1 MKLWGRIIR
10 IYSELWDTLLAV
22 SVWQWIG
29 HVLRMPSASLTRC
42 VLVDLRP
49 SFGQRRN
56 RAGPHNSGHRSVIRY
71 LVQQGL
77 DIAIAADRT
86 QWKCLADD
94 WLRHHGLPAR
104 PQMPVNVFK
113 LPGDKYLW
121 TRRCLQGALHGQQ
134 LFVCVSLTPCMP
146 RSWNWIAQRDGA

>member
-1 MKLWGRIIR
+1 M
-10 IYSELWDTLLAV
+10 
-22 SVWQWIG
+22 
-29 HVLRMPSASLTRC
+29 
-42 VLVDLRP
+42 
-49 SFGQRRN
+49 
-56 RAGPHNSGHRSVIRY
+56 
-71 LVQQGL
+71 VQQGL

-121 TRRCLQGALHGQQ
+121 TRRCVQGALHGQHEALTRICLCVTHSLHASILELDRTEGWRMKSFHGSSLARLLQ
-134 LFVCVSLTPCMP
+134 CIVDTNWLWSSTFHLRVLLFKRMVVENMLVP
-146 RSWNWIAQRDGA
+146 RFTNARLL